1 MKKTTFGLLFS
12 ILVLL
17 VPAVAAQAYSN
28 QPQITS
34 IDQVDP
40 KQPVNHDVNWIQS
53 DEVIAGDRVL
63 DYTRL
68 TVTVVATLSEVCTIE
83 VAPDVDTYS
92 LTTDTCAE
100 LGVYNF
106 YNVKLVE
113 VYSDDTESSD
123 ENLTFY
129 TNPPKPKS
137 LEVKRRLANSMRL
150 KFKRGVQIAGEYLYV
165 EYIVARGKNTGK
177 IVGNGELFTGAN
189 YIDVADLPAGKS
201 LQIKMRFVTSD
212 YGNSAWSS
220 WTKFKTKED

>member
-1 MKKTTFGLLFS
+1 MKKITLALFLTTTA
-12 ILVLL
+12 LL
-17 VPAVAAQAYSN
+17 VPVIAVQAYSN

-34 IDQVDP
+34 IDQVDV
-40 KQPVNHDVNWIQS
+40 KQPVNHDVNWIAS
-53 DEVIAGDRVL
+53 DEVIAGDKVL
-63 DYTRL
+63 DHTQL
-68 TVTVVATLSEVCTIE
+68 TVTVVATLSEVCSIE
-83 VAPDVDTYS
+83 VAPGVDTYRLS
-92 LTTDTCAE
+92 SDTCAE

-106 YNVKLVE
+106 YNVQLVE
-113 VYSDDTESSD
+113 VYSDETESSD

-150 KFKRGVQIAGEYLYV
+150 KFKRGVQISGEYLYV

-212 YGNSAWSS
+212 FGNSAWSS
-220 WTKFKTKED
+220 WKKFKTKED